1 MRQSTLTAILG
12 TILLGAA
19 AGPAHA
25 QYRDRDNGYGG
36 GYPGGGRGDYV
47 VGRVMRDVEA
57 VGRSSYR
64 GSSGIFGGGDRHARD
79 AMNDLQNFDAR
90 WQRGQWDQRRL
101 DKAIE
106 HVSALANS
114 RYLGNR
120 ERQLMWD
127 DANLLRQFRASRGGG
142 YGNGPYGAP
151 PYRR

>member
-1 MRQSTLTAILG
+1 MRQSILTAILG

-19 AGPAHA
+19 AGRAHA
-25 QYRDRDNGYGG
+25 QYRDRDYGY
-36 GYPGGGRGDYV
+36 GYPGSRRGDYV
-47 VGRVMRDVEA
+47 VSRVIRDVET
-57 VGRSSYR
+57 VGRRSYR
-64 GSSGIFGGGDRHARD
+64 GSSGIFGGADRHARD

-90 WQRGQWDQRRL
+90 WQRGQWDQHRL

-127 DANLLRQFRASRGGG
+127 DANLLRQFRASRGGA
-142 YGNGPYGAP
+142 YGDGPYGYP